1 MPVLQ
6 RNDDMNNTL
15 LQTKVQDIK
24 PAPQAL
30 CTIHQDVTSQ
40 MQPQTTAK
48 VGFPTIWEKI
58 LGWAGSQ
65 KQGIP

>member
-6 RNDDMNNTL
+6 HNDDMNSTL

-24 PAPQAL
+24 PVPQAL

-40 MQPQTTAK
+40 LQPQTTAK
-48 VGFPTIWEKI
+48 VAFPTILENI